1 MKVYHTSTKR
11 KFENSN
17 GTITTEAMVYVMND
31 GYEYGV
37 PGKEYYEI
45 IKQGYKDCSLDEKYL
60 DEAVEKMKET
70 VLNKQK
76 QQCILMVIEMSDS
89 NENKTYKVS
98 SVFF

>member
-1 MKVYHTSTKR
+1 MNL
-11 KFENSN
+11 KFRNDEHFLDRYEGYPHLYEKKNLRISN

-60 DEAVEKMKET
+60 DEAVEK
-70 VLNKQK
+70 
-76 QQCILMVIEMSDS
+76 IERNCFKS
-89 NENKTYKVS
+89 NRSSNVS
-98 SVFF
+98 LWL

>member
-1 MKVYHTSTKR
+1 MTVNQHLYEKKNLR
-11 KFENSN
+11 ISN

-70 VLNKQK
+70 VLNQTEAAMYPYGYRDVR
-76 QQCILMVIEMSDS
+76 Q
-89 NENKTYKVS
+89 
-98 SVFF
+98 